1 MSKKTV
7 IGFGGRGCKAINYLY
22 NNHLND
28 ELFLIAVENSF
39 HNGYDLKHINAH
51 KKFFF
56 GDDKLFSLED
66 KPEFLIAGLG
76 SCNDGYSGGLE
87 LIKALK
93 HYHER
98 SVFPSVIVS
107 MPFQFEGEK
116 RIHIAQ
122 EQLQEIIEISPSVLV
137 MPNHVYLNIIKNMNF
152 GQGMAFIDNKIF
164 NFVNSY

>member
-7 IGFGGRGCKAINYLY
+7 IGFGGRGCNAIDYIY

-28 ELFLIAVENSF
+28 ELFLIAVEN
-39 HNGYDLKHINAH
+39 NDDLKHINAH

-76 SCNDGYSGGLE
+76 SCNDEYSGGLE

-98 SVFPSVIVS
+98 SVFPLVIVS
-107 MPFQFEGEK
+107 MPFRFEGEE
-116 RIHIAQ
+116 RMHIAQ
-122 EQLQEIIEISPSVLV
+122 EQLQEIIKISPFVLV
-137 MPNHVYLNIIKNMNF
+137 MSNDAYLNIIKDKNMKF
-152 GQGMAFIDNKIF
+152 AEFMPLIDNKIF